1 MTCAFHLVDDLR
13 NARSELL
20 TACQDVSD
28 ADLRRR
34 PPASTGSARSDGGWA
49 ILELLAH
56 LPDVDRYYLSQ
67 AQAQAL
73 RDVPGHRFVYFDEE
87 AWAREHADAIEQDA
101 TSVKLAMALAHE
113 EVVRWTRSLTP
124 DELDRAGGHPRR
136 ESISVREMIQRIA
149 NHDRNHM
156 EQVRTI
162 RRALAETSP

>member
-20 TACQDVSD
+20 TVCQDVSD
-28 ADLRRR
+28 DDLRRR
-34 PPASTGSARSDGGWA
+34 PEEAGWA
-49 ILELLAH
+49 IIELLAH

-67 AQAQAL
+67 AQSL
-73 RDVPGHRFVYFDEE
+73 RDVPGHSFVYFDEE

-101 TSVKLAMALAHE
+101 KGVKLAMALAHE

-124 DELDRAGGHPRR
+124 EELDRAGGHPER

-149 NHDRNHM
+149 NHDRSHT
-156 EQVRTI
+156 EQIRAI
-162 RRALAETSP
+162 RRALAKPSP

>member
-34 PPASTGSARSDGGWA
+34 PEEAGWA
-49 ILELLAH
+49 IIELLAH

-67 AQAQAL
+67 AQAL
-73 RDVPGHRFVYFDEE
+73 RDVPGHSFVYFDEE

-101 TSVKLAMALAHE
+101 KGVKLAMALAHE

-124 DELDRAGGHPRR
+124 EELDRAGGHPRR

-149 NHDRNHM
+149 NHDRSHT
-156 EQVRTI
+156 EQVRAI
-162 RRALAETSP
+162 RRALAKPSP

>member
-20 TACQDVSD
+20 TVCQDVSD
-28 ADLRRR
+28 DDLRRR
-34 PPASTGSARSDGGWA
+34 PEEAGWA
-49 ILELLAH
+49 IIELLAH

-67 AQAQAL
+67 AQAL
-73 RDVPGHRFVYFDEE
+73 RDVPGHSFVYFDEE

-101 TSVKLAMALAHE
+101 KGVKLAMALAHE

-124 DELDRAGGHPRR
+124 EELDRAGGHPER

-149 NHDRNHM
+149 NHDRSHT
-156 EQVRTI
+156 EQIRAI
-162 RRALAETSP
+162 RRALAKPSP